1 MGEGAKR
8 DRAIADGTGVSVLG
22 EAHGLADQRLTDI
35 DCVTVPL
42 DLPVLTHAPDDLVGP
57 VARFAQDA
65 VEAARRESIM
75 LGRSIVAERLMRAFL
90 IVDVLEH
97 AQALQL
103 LAQAASRRFGGVL
116 QQSEMHSVMSAIL
129 LWLSRGAPP
138 PRDRRPAHL

>member
-1 MGEGAKR
+1 MGDGAEP

-57 VARFAQDA
+57 VARFAQDT

-103 LAQAASRRFGGVL
+103 LAHASRRRPGRAL
-116 QQSEMHSVMSAIL
+116 PQSEVHA
-129 LWLSRGAPP
+129 R
-138 PRDRRPAHL
+138 